1 MSMKVLKYCNSVFTI
16 LVLFLSLPTTPAGA
30 AGSLSRLRV
39 DGHRIV
45 SANAA
50 AADFNGGGQVDLS
63 DFLLFADAFGSTH
76 VEYDL
81 NGSGSVDFADFLAFA
96 NAFGQNVDVVL
107 RGVAVIDPY
116 FLHAATRRGQDALDL
131 LADEWNVGVI
141 RVPIH
146 PGLWQRYRDY
156 LPAFVD
162 PIVAWGQR
170 RGVYIFLGWHAHGN
184 PLTGQTEHPEWGYE
198 HPWRGNPYNP
208 DLSLAIEALD
218 VIARRYSDLPHVIY
232 GTFNEP
238 AFITWDEWRPV
249 AETLVDVIHAVE
261 PRALVLVSG
270 IDWGYDLAGA
280 LDDPVERPNVVYET
294 HPYPW
299 KGEAWKGVLFNLD
312 KTEAVFLGEWGY
324 GHTDDPGKTRQEYAR
339 PLVDFCET
347 RNIGWTAWIWHDEW
361 TPSMLT
367 SFRTFDTTDFG
378 EFVKLVL
385 NNGQ

>member
-1 MSMKVLKYCNSVFTI
+1 MNVWKSRSLVSAILILTLSV
-16 LVLFLSLPTTPAGA
+16 SPAPA
-30 AGSLSRLRV
+30 DAVDNLSRLRV
-39 DGHRIV
+39 EGHRIV

-50 AADFNGGGQVDLS
+50 AADFDGGGLVDLP
-63 DFLLFADAFGSTH
+63 DFLLFADAFGSPA
-76 VEYDL
+76 VEFDL
-81 NGSGSVDFADFLAFA
+81 DNSGSVDFADFLAFA
-96 NAFGQNVDVVL
+96 DAFGRRVDVVL

-116 FLHAATRRGQDALDL
+116 FLHAATRRGQDALDV
-131 LADEWNVGVI
+131 LADDWNVDIV

-146 PGLWQRYRDY
+146 PDLWDRHRDY

-162 PIVAWGQR
+162 PIVAWGQE
-170 RGVYIFLGWHAHGN
+170 RGVYIFIGWHAHGN
-184 PLTGQTEHPEWGYE
+184 PLTGQTERPEWGYL

-208 DLSLAIEALD
+208 DLSLAKEALD
-218 VIARRYSDLPHVIY
+218 RIVRRYSDQPHVIY

-238 AFITWDEWRPV
+238 AFIAWDDWRPV
-249 AETLVDVIHAVE
+249 AESLVDVIHGVD

-270 IDWGYDLAGA
+270 VDWGYDLSGA
-280 LDDPVERPNVVYET
+280 LDNPVDRPNVVYET

-299 KGEAWKGVLFNLD
+299 KGEAWKSVLSDLD

-324 GHTDDPGKTRQEYAR
+324 GHSEDPVRTREDYGQ
-339 PLVDFCET
+339 PLIDFCQT
-347 RNIGWTAWIWHDEW
+347 RGIGWTAWIWHDEW

-378 EFVKLVL
+378 DFVKFAL